1 LRKPVIES
9 SKPSNRLSFASGGRL
24 SPAHSPPVGFYQ
36 RLLQPVVFQLDP
48 ERAHDLTLG
57 VLRRVA
63 HMPSLLKLWRRC
75 QPLEHAGLQIE
86 VAGLH
91 FPNPV
96 GLAAGF
102 DKSATA
108 VDAFQAF
115 GFGFVEVGT
124 VTPRPQTGNPSPRLF
139 RLPADEAVIN
149 RMGFNNDGA
158 TAVAQRLKLS
168 ARRTPV
174 GVNLG
179 KNADTPL
186 EEALDDYRACLEALF
201 EVGSYVVINVSSP
214 NTPGLRTLQA
224 SANLRRLLSGVQ
236 DCNQALARARQVQP
250 RPLFVKIAPDL
261 QPAELDD
268 IVEAVQTCALD
279 GIIATNTTIGREGLT
294 SVIAESGGLSG
305 RPLRR
310 RSTEVIRHV
319 FRRAQ
324 GRIPLIGVGGIFS
337 AEDAY
342 EKICA
347 GASLV
352 QLYTGLV
359 YRGPGLPH
367 RINAGLVRLL
377 ERDRLT
383 HLSRA
388 VGRAA
393 L

>member
-1 LRKPVIES
+1 MC
-9 SKPSNRLSFASGGRL
+9 
-24 SPAHSPPVGFYQ
+24 
-36 RLLQPVVFQLDP
+36 LQPFLFRLDP
-48 ERAHDLTLG
+48 ERAHHLTLW
-57 VLRRVA
+57 LLQRLA
-63 HMPSLLKLWRRC
+63 QAPSLSRLWQRWRPFE
-75 QPLEHAGLQIE
+75 QAALHMQ

-108 VDAFQAF
+108 VDAFPAL

-124 VTPRPQTGNPSPRLF
+124 VTPRPQAGSPLPRLF

-158 TAVAQRLKLS
+158 TTVARRLKMS
-168 ARRTPV
+168 PSRIPI

-186 EEALDDYRACLEALF
+186 EQALKDYCSCLEELYD
-201 EVGSYVVINVSSP
+201 VGDYVVVNVSSP
-214 NTPGLRTLQA
+214 NTPGLRELQA
-224 SANLRRLLSGVQ
+224 HANLCALLSGVQ
-236 DCNQALARARQVQP
+236 ACNQALARARHGQP

-261 QPAELDD
+261 EPRALDD

-294 SVIAESGGLSG
+294 TLTSELGGLSG

-310 RSTEVIRHV
+310 QSTEVIRYV
-319 FRRAQ
+319 YRCAQ
-324 GRIPLIGVGGIFS
+324 GRIPIIGVGGIFS
-337 AEDAY
+337 ADDAY

-352 QLYTGLV
+352 QLYTGLI
-359 YRGPGLPH
+359 YRGPGLPR
-367 RINAGLVRLL
+367 RINVGLVRLL
-377 ERDRLT
+377 QREGLT
-383 HLSRA
+383 HLSEA

>member
-1 LRKPVIES
+1 MFR
-9 SKPSNRLSFASGGRL
+9 
-24 SPAHSPPVGFYQ
+24 
-36 RLLQPVVFQLDP
+36 LDP
-48 ERAHDLTLG
+48 ERAHYLALG
-57 VLRRVA
+57 LLQRLA
-63 HMPSLLKLWRRC
+63 QMPSLLKLWQFWR
-75 QPLEHAGLQIE
+75 PLEAAALRMQ

-91 FPNPV
+91 FPNPI

-108 VDAFQAF
+108 VPAFQAM

-124 VTPRPQTGNPSPRLF
+124 VTPRPQVGNPLPRLF
-139 RLPADEAVIN
+139 RVPADEAVIN

-158 TAVAQRLKLS
+158 EAVARRLRLS
-168 ARRTPV
+168 PGRTPI

-186 EEALDDYRACLEALF
+186 DQALNDYRACLEELF
-201 EVGSYVVINVSSP
+201 DVGSYVVVNVSSP
-214 NTPGLRTLQA
+214 NTPGLRALQNR
-224 SANLRRLLSGVQ
+224 ANLRALLGGMQ

-261 QPAELDD
+261 QSNELDA
-268 IVEAVQTCALD
+268 IVEAVQTCAFN
-279 GIIATNTTIGREGLT
+279 GIIATNTTTDRKGLT
-294 SVIAESGGLSG
+294 SALAEPGGLSG
-305 RPLRR
+305 RPLRQ

-319 FRRAQ
+319 YRRAQ
-324 GRIPLIGVGGIFS
+324 GRLPLIGVGGVFS

-347 GASLV
+347 GATLV
-352 QLYTGLV
+352 QLYTGLI
-359 YRGPGLPH
+359 YRGPSLPH
-367 RINAGLVRLL
+367 RINIGLLHLL
-377 ERDRLT
+377 RRDGLT
-383 HLSRA
+383 HLSQA

>member
-1 LRKPVIES
+1 VRLACTPSSPGGLFQSLLRPVLF
-9 SKPSNRLSFASGGRL
+9 R
-24 SPAHSPPVGFYQ
+24 
-36 RLLQPVVFQLDP
+36 LDP
-48 ERAHDLTLG
+48 ERAHDLTLRL
-57 VLRRVA
+57 LRRLA
-63 HMPSLLKLWRRC
+63 RMPSLLQLWQRWR
-75 QPLEHAGLQIE
+75 PLEHAALQTQ

-108 VDAFQAF
+108 VDAFWAF

-124 VTPRPQTGNPSPRLF
+124 VTPRPQGGNPFPRLF
-139 RLPADEAVIN
+139 RVPADEAVIN
-149 RMGFNNDGA
+149 RLGFNNDGA
-158 TAVAQRLKLS
+158 VAVAERLRLS
-168 ARRTPV
+168 SRRTPV
-174 GVNLG
+174 GVNMG

-186 EEALDDYRACLEALF
+186 EEALDDYRSCLEALF
-201 EVGSYVVINVSSP
+201 DVGSYVVVNVSSP
-214 NTPGLRTLQA
+214 NTPGLRTLQT
-224 SANLRRLLSGVQ
+224 SANLLRLLGGVQ
-236 DCNQALARARQVQP
+236 DCNQALARTRRVQP

-261 QPAELDD
+261 RPAELDD
-268 IVEAVQTCALD
+268 VVEAVRLCALD
-279 GIIATNTTIGREGLT
+279 GIIATNTTTGREGLT
-294 SVIAESGGLSG
+294 SRIAESGGLSG

-352 QLYTGLV
+352 QLYTGLI

-367 RINAGLVRLL
+367 RINVGLVRLL
-377 ERDRLT
+377 QRDGLT
-383 HLSRA
+383 HLSQA